1 MIQQIFA
8 TIPILPII
16 LVTNQ
21 KDLDKSKRVKGYVLP
36 EMGSIIAKAIHIAH
50 ETTQENLVIIYY
62 PNMLEEEEFD
72 VFSTLVH
79 ESVHAWDFTANHY
92 GYGNDT
98 ELRAYALEAMF
109 RQLVEGYGRMK
120 KRKEKRDASRT

>member
-16 LVTNQ
+16 LVTSQ

-50 ETTQENLVIIYY
+50 ETTRENLVIIYY

-79 ESVHAWDFTANHY
+79 ESVHA
-92 GYGNDT
+92 
-98 ELRAYALEAMF
+98 
-109 RQLVEGYGRMK
+109 
-120 KRKEKRDASRT
+120 